1 LGQKNIGERLK
12 QITSEM
18 DASKCSK
25 MNKDGSIYKDWK
37 ELKSKRVASYPFVGR
52 ILNETISSGFDTA
65 GYRPSCEKCG
75 ERGQQAGQ
83 RMHDDDKTFI
93 DTYGPLPALK
103 VPSKEA
109 IRYSGACV
117 RVIGVDQAA
126 TARAGVKKNGEA
138 IQMYTCEVVA
148 LIAFY
153 PGLAKT
159 NIQPKYVTNRIVGD
173 TITIPAD
180 NINCTLADAQ
190 DE

>member
-126 TARAGVKKNGEA
+126 TARAGGKTL
-138 IQMYTCEVVA
+138 MYTCVCTSEYPPRYYLVSP
-148 LIAFY
+148 FY
-153 PGLAKT
+153 PGFAKAG
-159 NIQPKYVTNRIVGD
+159 NRIVGD

-180 NINCTLADAQ
+180 SINCTIADAQ
-190 DE
+190 VE